1 MVRILTALLL
11 INRNDLKFSDSARL
25 PTRACNPLNLV
36 GARQETRTIN
46 ALLKYLT
53 YAKSILKIHRTFLSV
68 MIFPF
73 LDFVQ
78 QVARYGDFF
87 VFVACILMHEGFLT
101 SQYPLLAPLLAQA
114 SFACTF

>member
-1 MVRILTALLL
+1 MLYH
-11 INRNDLKFSDSARL
+11 S
-25 PTRACNPLNLV
+25 LNLV
-36 GARQETRTIN
+36 DTRQETRAIN
-46 ALLKYLT
+46 PILKYLT

-101 SQYPLLAPLLAQA
+101 YQYTLMVQA
-114 SFACTF
+114 SFACAF